1 MFRNIRLSRPRRGG
15 RKLNEL
21 WTHLALNA
29 ARKYFS
35 ACPAYHVPRRE
46 IWKTIKIFIFILLIW
61 NKARSE
67 KLIFGAASN
76 LIKWYFTPSSTAL
89 IMLLQREF
97 PYIRLRAYGSQR
109 VPSTSTR
116 RCRFEISRFYRVK
129 VVSLWLRCV
138 GESFS
143 AMLWSLKLSLS
154 MTIRQKRDT
163 CLDSFESSFSREK
176 HAKMWKQ
183 TCRTEIKKIF
193 NIYFDMW
200 NTN

>member
-21 WTHLALNA
+21 WNA
-29 ARKYFS
+29 FSSKCSPKIIYFS
-35 ACPAYHVPRRE
+35 ACPAYHVPRKE

-97 PYIRLRAYGSQR
+97 PYNRLRAYGSQR

-116 RCRFEISRFYRVK
+116 RCRFEISRFSRVK
-129 VVSLWLRCV
+129 VVSLWL
-138 GESFS
+138 GN
-143 AMLWSLKLSLS
+143 LSQL
-154 MTIRQKRDT
+154 
-163 CLDSFESSFSREK
+163 CCEV
-176 HAKMWKQ
+176 
-183 TCRTEIKKIF
+183 
-193 NIYFDMW
+193 
-200 NTN
+200 